1 MEKKKH
7 FIVNYI
13 TIFGIFFIWVYLL
26 RNVILNTYYE
36 SSRILI
42 YLSFIMGFI
51 LLPKADIIKRSI
63 YNKKYIKAIIINVIY
78 GIFVILMYLLLKNI
92 YTPEFKTW
100 ELTLY
105 RLEDITVYLR
115 EFLDYIYL
123 LMTSEIP
130 VINIVIIDILLG
142 ILTIIGSKILENKKS
157 YLLEKVIKKYYKYY
171 YFIIFVISIL
181 LISKEY
187 KYPREI
193 SYILEATIII
203 GLIGYLYLYILSKK
217 NLNKNTNKER
227 LIVLYTIDNFE
238 FNFINQISKGLIDF
252 SNYKQ
257 EKRINILETK
267 AEDFTVV
274 TQDLIRNNLI
284 DIKQYKNVTYYIKLL
299 ASNVENLSK
308 ETLEN
313 LRHKIEELQKS
324 NKNFIIVGIEDKESK
339 FLKYLKDKYKQDYKA
354 NIVTKEVIEQ
364 ILEIEK
370 NEKLNIKIRQLLEK
384 YKKIEKTPEKD
395 FIIKTL
401 ENMNTSDATRSFYD
415 LLKICEYVIHYRALQ
430 FIVNNPEEVKKEDIT
445 KTALGKWN
453 KYQDQDNETIKNVE
467 LEKALKDIKEK
478 LELND
483 TIGMNYQKI
492 CSILVSLRN
501 KLMAHGSITY
511 EISKKIVY
519 DFAVIT
525 EVFIDKF
532 INESEF
538 IEEKQ
543 EIKNIFEKNKKAII
557 KKDNLIYLYNYSKQ
571 TKDGSMYEYLNYD
584 TGKIIKE
591 NNNYILKLNLKLGEV
606 LNERKK

>member
-308 ETLEN
+308 KTLEN

-384 YKKIEKTPEKD
+384 YKKIEKTPEKE

-571 TKDGSMYEYLNYD
+571 RKDGSMYEYLNYD

>member
-252 SNYKQ
+252 LNYKQ

-308 ETLEN
+308 KTLEN
-313 LRHKIEELQKS
+313 LRYKIEELQKS

-384 YKKIEKTPEKD
+384 YKKIEKTPEKE

-467 LEKALKDIKEK
+467 LEKALKYIKEK

>member
-308 ETLEN
+308 KTLEN

-384 YKKIEKTPEKD
+384 YKKIEKTPEKE

-519 DFAVIT
+519 DFEVIT

>member
-142 ILTIIGSKILENKKS
+142 ILTIIGSKILENKKN

-193 SYILEATIII
+193 SYILEAIIII

-308 ETLEN
+308 KTLEN

-384 YKKIEKTPEKD
+384 YKKIEKTPEKE

-571 TKDGSMYEYLNYD
+571 RKDGSMYEYLNYD

>member
-308 ETLEN
+308 KTLEN

-324 NKNFIIVGIEDKESK
+324 NKNFIIVGIEDKESR

-384 YKKIEKTPEKD
+384 YKKIEKTPEKE

-519 DFAVIT
+519 DFEVIT

-571 TKDGSMYEYLNYD
+571 RKDGSMYEYLNYD

>member
-13 TIFGIFFIWVYLL
+13 TIFAIFFVWVYLL

-36 SSRILI
+36 SSRILV

-51 LLPKADIIKRSI
+51 LLPKAQIVKRCI
-63 YNKKYIKAIIINVIY
+63 YKKKYASAATINIIY
-78 GIFVILMYLLLKNI
+78 GVIVILLYLLLKNI

-123 LMTSEIP
+123 LMTAEIP
-130 VINIVIIDILLG
+130 VTNIIVIDIILG
-142 ILTIIGSKILENKKS
+142 ILTIIGAKVLEKKKS
-157 YLLEKVIKKYYKYY
+157 YLLEKTIKKYYKYY

-193 SYILEATIII
+193 SYILEAVIVI
-203 GLIGYLYLYILSKK
+203 GLIGYLYLYIISKK

-238 FNFINQISKGLIDF
+238 FNFINQFSKELMEF
-252 SNYKQ
+252 SSYKQ
-257 EKRINILETK
+257 EKQINILESK
-267 AEDFTVV
+267 AKDFTAT
-274 TQDLIRNNLI
+274 TQDLIRNHLI
-284 DIKQYKNVTYYIKLL
+284 DIKQYKNVTYYIKLS
-299 ASNVENLSK
+299 ASKVENLSE
-308 ETLEN
+308 ETLDKLKEN
-313 LRHKIEELQKS
+313 IAELQK
-324 NKNFIIVGIEDKESK
+324 NKENFIIVGIEDKESE
-339 FLKYLKDKYKQDYKA
+339 FLKYLKNEYKQDYKA
-354 NIVTKEVIEQ
+354 NMVTKEVIEQ
-364 ILEIEK
+364 ILEIEED
-370 NEKLNIKIRQLLEK
+370 EKLNKKIRQLLEK
-384 YKKIEKTPEKD
+384 YKKVEKTPEKE

-401 ENMNTSDATRSFYD
+401 ENINTSDATRSFYD

-430 FIVNNPEEVKKEDIT
+430 FIIKNSKEVKKEDIT
-445 KTALGKWN
+445 KTSLGKWN
-453 KYQDQDNETIKNVE
+453 KYQDQDSETIKNVE

-478 LELND
+478 LELSD

-519 DFAVIT
+519 DFAVMT

-532 INESEF
+532 INESDF
-538 IEEKQ
+538 IEENQ
-543 EIKNIFEKNKKAII
+543 EIKNIFEENKKAII

-571 TKDGSMYEYLNYD
+571 TKSGSMYEYLNYD
-584 TGKIIKE
+584 TGRIIKE

>member
-130 VINIVIIDILLG
+130 VINIVIIDIVLG

-308 ETLEN
+308 KTLEN

-384 YKKIEKTPEKD
+384 YKKIEKTPEKE

>member
-308 ETLEN
+308 KTLEN

-384 YKKIEKTPEKD
+384 YKKIEKTPEKE

>member
-308 ETLEN
+308 KTLEN

-339 FLKYLKDKYKQDYKA
+339 FLK
-354 NIVTKEVIEQ
+354 
-364 ILEIEK
+364 
-370 NEKLNIKIRQLLEK
+370 
-384 YKKIEKTPEKD
+384 
-395 FIIKTL
+395 
-401 ENMNTSDATRSFYD
+401 
-415 LLKICEYVIHYRALQ
+415 
-430 FIVNNPEEVKKEDIT
+430 
-445 KTALGKWN
+445 
-453 KYQDQDNETIKNVE
+453 
-467 LEKALKDIKEK
+467 
-478 LELND
+478 
-483 TIGMNYQKI
+483 
-492 CSILVSLRN
+492 
-501 KLMAHGSITY
+501 
-511 EISKKIVY
+511 
-519 DFAVIT
+519 
-525 EVFIDKF
+525 
-532 INESEF
+532 
-538 IEEKQ
+538 
-543 EIKNIFEKNKKAII
+543 
-557 KKDNLIYLYNYSKQ
+557 
-571 TKDGSMYEYLNYD
+571 
-584 TGKIIKE
+584 
-591 NNNYILKLNLKLGEV
+591 
-606 LNERKK
+606 

>member
-252 SNYKQ
+252 LNYKQ

-308 ETLEN
+308 KTLEN
-313 LRHKIEELQKS
+313 LRYKIEELQKS

-384 YKKIEKTPEKD
+384 YKKIEKTPEKE

>member
-308 ETLEN
+308 KTLEN
-313 LRHKIEELQKS
+313 LRYKIEELQKS

-384 YKKIEKTPEKD
+384 YKKIEKTPEKE

-519 DFAVIT
+519 DFEVIT

-571 TKDGSMYEYLNYD
+571 RKDGSMYEYLNYD